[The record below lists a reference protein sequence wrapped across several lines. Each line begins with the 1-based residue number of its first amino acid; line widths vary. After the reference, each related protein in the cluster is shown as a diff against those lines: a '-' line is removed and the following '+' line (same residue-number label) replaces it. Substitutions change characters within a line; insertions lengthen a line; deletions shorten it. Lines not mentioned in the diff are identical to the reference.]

1 MSNFDFYKNNF
12 PNHFS
17 RKSDVSIMLSIVF
30 SEKRVVIIRFLCFFE
45 VAAKTR
51 NRRVNLGTIFSK
63 YIKMASGFYCKECD
77 VTCGR
82 PADWKRHISTIKHM
96 RAQNIVPKITHKF
109 VCSDCDYECCKNS
122 ILERHKLSNRHKT
135 RVKTKTSYRS
145 IGESSANPIDNIK
158 LSSQNDCALN
168 CASVPD
174 NSRVDYMS
182 IISQLLNQNNELKN
196 FVIEQAMEH
205 KNFVIE
211 QASEHKKETSEIV
224 NKVIEQTNKVLDTVK
239 SSNINTTITTNNN
252 NNNNNQKFNINVFL
266 NEQCKD
272 AMNFSDFIK
281 NIEVSREDL
290 ENNAQLGFVDGVSKI
305 LIESLKQLDQT
316 ERPIHCT
323 DIKREIMYI
332 KDEDK
337 WTREEDSSKLNRAI
351 QEVTRKSMISL
362 LDWKE
367 ENPDYKDRDSEFS
380 ERCIVIQQQ
389 SMAAHNRD
397 TYFPKVAKLV
407 AKEVMVDK

>member
-1 MSNFDFYKNNF
+1 MDKHKKTNKHKLKLAEPSN
-12 PNHFS
+12 
-17 RKSDVSIMLSIVF
+17 SIVADDNGAQLLLS
-30 SEKRVVIIRFLCFFE
+30 SENGNI
-45 VAAKTR
+45 
-51 NRRVNLGTIFSK
+51 SK
-63 YIKMASGFYCKECD
+63 FP
-77 VTCGR
+77 T
-82 PADWKRHISTIKHM
+82 
-96 RAQNIVPKITHKF
+96 
-109 VCSDCDYECCKNS
+109 
-122 ILERHKLSNRHKT
+122 LL
-135 RVKTKTSYRS
+135 
-145 IGESSANPIDNIK
+145 PID
-158 LSSQNDCALN
+158 
-168 CASVPD
+168 
-174 NSRVDYMS
+174 YMTV
-182 IISQLLNQNNELKN
+182 ISQLLNQNNELKN
-196 FVIEQAMEH
+196 FIIEQAT
-205 KNFVIE
+205 
-211 QASEHKKETSEIV
+211 EHKKETAEIV
-224 NKVIEQTNKVLDTVK
+224 NKVIEQANEHKKDTIEIVNKVIENVK
-239 SSNINTTITTNNN
+239 PTNNTIN
-252 NNNNNQKFNINVFL
+252 GNVNNNNQKFNINVFL

-305 LIESLKQLDQT
+305 LIESLKQLDRS

-323 DIKREIMYI
+323 DIKRETMYI

-367 ENPDYKDRDSEFS
+367 ENPDYKDRDSAFS